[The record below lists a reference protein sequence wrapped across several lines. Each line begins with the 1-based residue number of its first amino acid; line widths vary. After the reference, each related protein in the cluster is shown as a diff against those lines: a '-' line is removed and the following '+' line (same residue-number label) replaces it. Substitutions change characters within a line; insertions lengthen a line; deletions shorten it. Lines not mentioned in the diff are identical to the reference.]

1 MNAPQDEGPAPGV
14 QPVRALRVTSDG
26 AAPGDDRLV
35 VEAPLEIVLHHSTLG
50 DEGASFGT
58 TLRTPGADEDLA
70 VGLLYGEGIVDSWAD
85 VERLESSTR
94 RANLVSVRL
103 RAGAPLVR
111 LPPSRRFSAGSSC
124 GVCGVTSFDD
134 VLARAARTRVRG
146 QGRTSL
152 RVLRALPA
160 AMRNAQPAF
169 AQTGGIHASALF
181 DLEGGVIDLAE
192 DIGRH
197 NALDKLIGRSLRGG
211 RLPLTDRIVLLS
223 GRASFELAQKAIRAG
238 VSLLVAIGAPSSL
251 AVTLSEQSGMTLV
264 GFLRDDRCNVYA
276 HPQRIEAHGA
286 TE

>member
-1 MNAPQDEGPAPGV
+1 MSAPADERPATGV
-14 QPVRALRVTSDG
+14 QPVRALRVTRDG
-26 AAPGDDRLV
+26 AIPGDDRLV

-70 VGLLYGEGIVDSWAD
+70 IGLLFGEGIIDSWAD
-85 VERLESSTR
+85 VDRLESSTR

-103 RAGAPLVR
+103 RDGAALER

-134 VLARAARTRVRG
+134 VLARAARTRVG
-146 QGRTSL
+146 GSGRTTL
-152 RVLRALPA
+152 GVLRGLPA
-160 AMRNAQPAF
+160 AMRNAQLAF

-181 DLEGGVIDLAE
+181 DLGGRLLDLAE

-197 NALDKLIGRSLRGG
+197 NALDKLVGRSLRGG
-211 RLPLTDRIVLLS
+211 RLPLADRIVLLS

-251 AVTLSEQSGMTLV
+251 AVTLAEQSGMTLV

-276 HPQRIEAHGA
+276 HPERIEAA
-286 TE
+286 TRS

>member
-1 MNAPQDEGPAPGV
+1 MSDPHDGPPATGV
-14 QPVRALRVTSDG
+14 RPVRALRVSSDG
-26 AAPGDDRLV
+26 AVSGDDRLV
-35 VEAPLEIVLHHSTLG
+35 VEAPLEIVLHHATLG

-70 VGLLYGEGIVDSWAD
+70 IGLLYGEGIVDSWAD
-85 VERLESSTR
+85 VERLEASTR
-94 RANLVSVRL
+94 RANLVSVGL
-103 RAGAPLVR
+103 RAGAPLER

-134 VLARAARTRVRG
+134 VLARAGRTRVGG

-152 RVLRALPA
+152 EVLRALPA
-160 AMRNAQPAF
+160 AMRNRQPAF
-169 AQTGGIHASALF
+169 AQTGGIHAAALF
-181 DLEGGVIDLAE
+181 DLDGGLVDLSE

-211 RLPLTDRIVLLS
+211 RLPLSDRIVLLS

-251 AVTLSEQSGMTLV
+251 AVTLAEQSGMTLV

-276 HPQRIEAHGA
+276 HPERIEAV
-286 TE
+286 TR